1 VVILAADIGGSK
13 LASGV
18 VRSDGRLVA
27 TLSAQTPSGEDGEA
41 LYQLLVRLLRGALS
55 ESTLDQS
62 DVRGIG
68 VGCGG
73 PMRYPEGEVSP
84 LNIPAWRSFP
94 LRSRLEA
101 DFGLPVLVDNDA
113 KAFAVGEYWV
123 GRGRGARCLLAM
135 VVSTGVGGGVVE
147 NGRLIDGAHG
157 NAGHIGHVVVYP
169 SGPQCGCG
177 GRGCLEAVASG
188 TGLARQARA
197 ALDTGTRTLLSAG
210 PSARDLSDAAAAG
223 DPLALRL
230 FRRAGVALGRAIAS
244 AAALFDLDRVV
255 IGGGVSQASSFFLP
269 GLRRELEARARLDF
283 TRYLP
288 VEISGGTIEA
298 SLAGAARLVQPLL
311 EATPADSRYL
321 ILDT

>member
-1 VVILAADIGGSK
+1 MVILAADIGGSK

-18 VRSDGRLVA
+18 VRSDGGLLA
-27 TLSAQTPSGEDGEA
+27 TLSAQTPSGGDGEA

-62 DVRGIG
+62 AVRAIG

-94 LRSRLEA
+94 LRWRLEA

-113 KAFAVGEYWV
+113 KAFALGEYWV

-147 NGRLIDGAHG
+147 NGRLIDGAQG

-169 SGPQCGCG
+169 SGPPCGCG

-188 TGLARQARA
+188 TSLARQARA
-197 ALDTGTRTLLSAG
+197 ALEAGGRTLLTAA
-210 PSARDLSDAAAAG
+210 PSARDLRNAAASG

-230 FRRAGVALGRAIAS
+230 FRRAGMALGRAIAS

-255 IGGGVSQASSFFLP
+255 IGGGVSQASSYFLP
-269 GLRRELEARARLDF
+269 SLRRELEARARLDF
-283 TRYLP
+283 TRNLP
-288 VEISGGTIEA
+288 VEISSGTVEA

-311 EATPADSRYL
+311 EATQADSRNL
-321 ILDT
+321 IRDT